1 MLNRFVNNESYS
13 LSRKDAADVSIM
25 ASKSSNL
32 VTMSVVCGDDGDD
45 SGDDDDDDNA
55 LDVSVGTGMAMDGEE
70 IFPPGCMITFNVSR
84 ASLATSKFC

>member
-32 VTMSVVCGDDGDD
+32 VTISDVCGDVDGD
-45 SGDDDDDDNA
+45 GDDDNA

>member
-32 VTMSVVCGDDGDD
+32 VTISVVCGDD
-45 SGDDDDDDNA
+45 SGDDDDDDDA

-70 IFPPGCMITFNVSR
+70 IFPPGCMITFNVSS

>member
-1 MLNRFVNNESYS
+1 MNRFMNNESYS

-32 VTMSVVCGDDGDD
+32 VTMSVVCGD
-45 SGDDDDDDNA
+45 GDDDDDEDDDA

-70 IFPPGCMITFNVSR
+70 IFPPGCMISLNVSS